1 MVDGAKEIKI
11 YGDIY
16 PLNAEVMELD
26 TFSAH
31 ADETDLVEYVAALN
45 PKPKM
50 TFLVHGEP
58 VARTA
63 FQKALKMKAGID
75 GIMPRY
81 GQSFELS

>member
-1 MVDGAKEIKI
+1 MVDGAKEIKVF
-11 YGDIY
+11 GDIY
-16 PLNAEVMELD
+16 KLNAEVVELD

-31 ADETDLVEYVAALN
+31 ADETDLVEYIAALN
-45 PKPKM
+45 PKPRM

-58 VARTA
+58 EARTA
-63 FQKALKMKAGID
+63 LQKALKEKAGID